1 MRARA
6 DERRVS
12 RQLASAFCLAFT
24 AACLVFASATFTLTA
39 SHAEAQDDDPS
50 AATDA
55 GPSADDGEPIDG
67 DEPDPGISPEMG
79 DSVCGELVV
88 DDCRRAGRSFLIA
101 FIAYDVGALLLAL
114 GLYWVFSRRGS
125 FRQLVNLFIP
135 LVLFPAA
142 AVVLVAL
149 DPMRDPN
156 FASCVAC
163 EDYAST
169 LLLAGM
175 GDWPRALILG
185 AGPVA
190 FLYFVIVVIWNRLGK

>member
-1 MRARA
+1 MRAPVA
-6 DERRVS
+6 
-12 RQLASAFCLAFT
+12 LALLFATSAFAFVPSV
-24 AACLVFASATFTLTA
+24 AA
-39 SHAEAQDDDPS
+39 AQDDGEPIDEVS
-50 AATDA
+50 DA
-55 GPSADDGEPIDG
+55 GPGGDDGEPIDG
-67 DEPDPGISPEMG
+67 DEPETGISPEMD
-79 DSVCGELVV
+79 DSACGELNA

-135 LVLFPAA
+135 LLLFPAA

-163 EDYAST
+163 EDYSST
-169 LLLAGM
+169 LILAGM

-185 AGPVA
+185 AAPVA
-190 FLYFVIVVIWNRLGK
+190 VAYFLIVLIWNRLGK

>member
-1 MRARA
+1 MFRELALA
-6 DERRVS
+6 VS
-12 RQLASAFCLAFT
+12 VALATC
-24 AACLVFASATFTLTA
+24 AAVPASVAW
-39 SHAEAQDDDPS
+39 AQDDQPI
-50 AATDA
+50 AEGDA
-55 GPSADDGEPIDG
+55 GTVTDTDEEGEPIDG
-67 DEPDPGISPEMG
+67 DEPETGVSPEMD
-79 DSVCGELVV
+79 DSVCGELNS

-163 EDYAST
+163 EDYNSA
-169 LLLAGM
+169 LILAGM
-175 GDWPRALILG
+175 GDWPRALVLG
-185 AGPVA
+185 AAPVA
-190 FLYFVIVVIWNRLGK
+190 FAYFVIVLIWNRLGK